1 MAEKFEFDGIC
12 DFSDLEDISGS
23 KVKLATDKILKDK
36 DKLSKRYLEFI
47 DKSKDKVFT
56 VKLDIK
62 WDKNNYY
69 YVLEEDETVPKWLF
83 AVDNLIIVDGE

>member
-12 DFSDLEDISGS
+12 DFSGLEDISGT
-23 KVKLATDKILKDK
+23 KVKLATEKILKDK
-36 DKLSKRYLEFI
+36 AKLSKRYLEFI
-47 DKSKDKVFT
+47 DRNKDKVFT
-56 VKLDIK
+56 AKLDIK

>member
-12 DFSDLEDISGS
+12 GFSGLEDISGS

-36 DKLSKRYLEFI
+36 DGLSKRYLEFI
-47 DKSKDKVFT
+47 NKNKDKIFT
-56 VKLDIK
+56 AKLDIK

-83 AVDNLIIVDGE
+83 AVDDLIIVDKE